1 MDNFELKY
9 IDTKNAF
16 YKEAVRLRESLFFKG
31 MKNSRDL
38 IQDDFESKAIHLVC
52 LNGDEVV
59 GTGRLNIINEVGVIS
74 QMAIKESHQKRGIGA
89 NLLKALI
96 TKSKGNKVKN
106 IELSARE
113 TALTFYEKFGFV
125 TFGNKYPS
133 QKTQVIHQ
141 KMKLI
146 IK

>member
-1 MDNFELKY
+1 
-9 IDTKNAF
+9 
-16 YKEAVRLRESLFFKG
+16 

-38 IQDDFESKAIHLVC
+38 IQDDFESKGIHLVC
-52 LNGDEVV
+52 LNDDEVV
-59 GTGRLNIINEVGVIS
+59 GTGRLNIENEVGVIS

-89 NLLKALI
+89 TILKALI
-96 TKSKGNKVKN
+96 KKSKENKIID

-125 TFGNKYPS
+125 AFGNKYPS